1 MNNNKAKWIKI
12 SFVLSIVLLLVKFY
26 SFYLTNAT
34 SILTDAL
41 ESIVN
46 VVAASFASYSIYL
59 SSLPKDDNHPYG
71 HGKIEFFSA
80 GIEGVLIMVAGLFII
95 YQAIYNFFVPN
106 ELEMLLEGMA
116 LIGFAGLVNGLLGIK
131 LKSEGKKQNSLTLEA
146 SGKHLITDTITSFI
160 LIIGVAIIYFTG
172 LNILDSMLSILFS
185 FYIIYSGYFLVRK
198 SVAGLMDET
207 NPEALKET
215 IEVLNKERK
224 NAWIDIHN
232 MRVQQYGGD
241 RHIDLHLTLPYYFV
255 LQQVHDEVEVVED
268 VLENQFDGA
277 IEVFVH
283 VDPCIPEKCCHYCQL
298 KTCQVRKFDQ
308 KSKILWTAS
317 NMTKNQKHYHDLADD
332 HKTLIK
338 K

>member
-1 MNNNKAKWIKI
+1 MSNNKAKWIKI
-12 SFVLSIVLLLVKFY
+12 SFVISIVLLFIKFY
-26 SFYLTNAT
+26 SYYLTNAT

-80 GIEGVLIMVAGLFII
+80 GIEGALIMVAGLFII
-95 YQAIYNFFVPN
+95 YQAVYNFFFPH

-116 LIGFAGLVNGLLGIK
+116 LIGFAGLVNGVLGLK
-131 LKSEGKKQNSLTLEA
+131 LKNEGRKQNSLTLEA
-146 SGKHLITDTITSFI
+146 SGKHLMTDTITSFV

-172 LNILDSMLSILFS
+172 LNILDSVLSILFS
-185 FYIIYSGYFLVRK
+185 GYIIYSGYLLVRK

-215 IEVLNKERK
+215 VEILNRERK
-224 NAWIDIHN
+224 DSWIDIHN

-241 RHIDLHLTLPYYFV
+241 RHIDLHLTLPYYYE
-255 LQQVHDEVEVVED
+255 LKDVHNEVEIVEEA
-268 VLENQFDGA
+268 LENKFDGST
-277 IEVFVH
+277 EVFVH
-283 VDPCIPEKCCHYCQL
+283 ADPCIPEKCCHYCQL
-298 KTCQVRKFDQ
+298 KSCHVRKFER
-308 KSKILWTAS
+308 KSKIPWTES

-332 HKTLIK
+332 VIF
-338 K
+338 

>member
-1 MNNNKAKWIKI
+1 
-12 SFVLSIVLLLVKFY
+12 
-26 SFYLTNAT
+26 
-34 SILTDAL
+34 
-41 ESIVN
+41 
-46 VVAASFASYSIYL
+46 
-59 SSLPKDDNHPYG
+59 
-71 HGKIEFFSA
+71 
-80 GIEGVLIMVAGLFII
+80 
-95 YQAIYNFFVPN
+95 
-106 ELEMLLEGMA
+106 

-232 MRVQQYGGD
+232 MRVQQYGSD